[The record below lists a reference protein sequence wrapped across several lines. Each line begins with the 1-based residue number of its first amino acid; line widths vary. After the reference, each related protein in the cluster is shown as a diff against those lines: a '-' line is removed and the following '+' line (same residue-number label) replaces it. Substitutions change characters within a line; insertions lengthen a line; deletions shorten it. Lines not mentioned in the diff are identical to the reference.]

1 MENFRQMLKK
11 SLVYLVNWGDGQTS
25 THALSI
31 EVASSYHSCVVH
43 SFVVDGRSNAIVVA
57 WFGDLV

>member
-1 MENFRQMLKK
+1 MVALD
-11 SLVYLVNWGDGQTS
+11 WGDGQTS
-25 THALSI
+25 TQSLSTK
-31 EVASSYHSCVVH
+31 VAFSYHSCVVH